1 MSTEDTSVV
10 DLFPGITFSW
20 EFPRFSAHQNLNG
33 MANVIYNVEYILSAT
48 DGEGHGSQYFGSVG
62 LSEPDPEAFK
72 RYNLLTQDV
81 VEGWVKSAL
90 GEEQL
95 TDLMQ
100 NLVNQI
106 EQQKQ
111 PAVVQLNKP
120 W

>member
-1 MSTEDTSVV
+1 MSTE
-10 DLFPGITFSW
+10 LFPGITFTW
-20 EFPRFSAHQNLNG
+20 EFPRFSAHPTLNG
-33 MANVIYNVEYILSAT
+33 MSNVIYNVEYILSAS
-48 DGEGHGSQYFGSVG
+48 DGEGHGSQYFSSVG
-62 LSEPDPEAFK
+62 LGEPNQEEFQ

-81 VEGWVKSAL
+81 VEEWVKSAL

-111 PAVVQLNKP
+111 PAVIQLNKP